1 MENYFFENKKLKAV
15 LTTWLDQEYQEASNF
30 TLLNEVLKKEYL
42 NIVSLLKLGN
52 KKELFIKNS
61 YYEMATYVVHKFSN
75 NFWYND
81 LSNN

>member
-42 NIVSLLKLGN
+42 NIP
-52 KKELFIKNS
+52 F
-61 YYEMATYVVHKFSN
+61 
-75 NFWYND
+75 
-81 LSNN
+81 